1 MNCIL
6 EKFPGNLRGPVGHLF
21 SDELLSN
28 GEEERTRQQLAHDPP
43 NALPDEGPAV
53 SRLTAAQA
61 HELVAAGRGVLV
73 DTRDARLF
81 DNAHAAGALSLPL
94 STIEAAHGQ
103 VPASSLPPDR
113 VLILYCA

>member
-1 MNCIL
+1 MT
-6 EKFPGNLRGPVGHLF
+6 PR
-21 SDELLSN
+21 
-28 GEEERTRQQLAHDPP
+28 LAHDPP
-43 NALPDEGPAV
+43 NTAPDEGPAV
-53 SRLTAAQA
+53 SRLTAAEA

-94 STIEAAHGQ
+94 SAIEAAHGRLPTGS
-103 VPASSLPPDR
+103 VPPDR